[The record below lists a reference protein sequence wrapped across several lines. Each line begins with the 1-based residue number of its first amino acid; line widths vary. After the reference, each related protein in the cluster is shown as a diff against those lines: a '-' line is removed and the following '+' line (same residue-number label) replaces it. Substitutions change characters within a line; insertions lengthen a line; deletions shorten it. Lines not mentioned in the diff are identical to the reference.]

1 MMICRSDK
9 WELPLLK
16 DGLFIC
22 IRKGYPEPTFVRK
35 CKYVDVENDIV
46 YYLDTTAKEIVTI
59 AYSCKNKVTKLQLS
73 EIKKAVL
80 SIK

>member
-35 CKYVDVENDIV
+35 CKYIDVEKDLV
-46 YYLDTTAKEIVTI
+46 YYLDTTSNKIVDI
-59 AYSCKNKVTKLQLS
+59 AYSCKNKVNQLEFS
-73 EIKKAVL
+73 KIKKAVL